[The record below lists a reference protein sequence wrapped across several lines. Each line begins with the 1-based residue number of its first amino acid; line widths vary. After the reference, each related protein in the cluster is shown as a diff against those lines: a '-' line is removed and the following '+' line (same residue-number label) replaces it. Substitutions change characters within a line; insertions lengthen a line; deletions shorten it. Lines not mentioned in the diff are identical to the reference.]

1 MMIDWRALTAVAVG
15 AAAGGVVRY
24 LIGVWTVARLGG
36 NQAWLGTG
44 LINVTGAFLIGIVI
58 ELAVR
63 GGTIPPIGRLF
74 LATGFLGGYTTFST
88 FAWETLSLALESS
101 RYLALAYSLGSLI
114 LGVLAAF
121 GGSLVARLALR

>member
-1 MMIDWRALTAVAVG
+1 MIDWRALVAVAAG

-24 LIGVWTVARLGG
+24 LIGLWVVGRLGG

-44 LINVTGAFLIGIVI
+44 FINVTGAFLIGIVI

-63 GGTIPPIGRLF
+63 GGQISPLGRLF

-88 FAWETLSLALESS
+88 FAWETLSMAFESS
-101 RYLALAYSLGSLI
+101 RLLALFYAGGSVVLG
-114 LGVLAAF
+114 LAAAF
-121 GGSLVARLALR
+121 AGSALTRLALR